1 LTSTPFSSL
10 SDDALFDAVI
20 AQRSR
25 GEPLDPP
32 LGMLLERW
40 RRPAYLVIRRVG
52 ASYRRGAPED
62 EPEVFQESARKLIER
77 GLDQFHGVSEGIPG
91 KNASPKTFFLR
102 IVKHA
107 AIDRYRAQRD
117 LLANPREGDGREDD
131 GPGDSPPEVAIATT
145 RARRAEERSDAQ
157 EIYWAAFERLR
168 AEHPNEAAAW
178 DLYHHQDVEDHE
190 QCAKQ
195 LNISVVNSYK
205 RVSRAQAHLR
215 RYLIELAEEKG

>member
-1 LTSTPFSSL
+1 LTSTAFSSL
-10 SDDALFDAVI
+10 SDDALFDAVLS
-20 AQRSR
+20 QRSQNK
-25 GEPLDPP
+25 PLDPP

-117 LLANPREGDGREDD
+117 FLANPPEGDDD
-131 GPGDSPPEVAIATT
+131 GPSDSPPEVAVATT
-145 RARRAEERSDAQ
+145 RARRAEERNDAQ
-157 EIYWAAFERLR
+157 EVYWTAFERLR